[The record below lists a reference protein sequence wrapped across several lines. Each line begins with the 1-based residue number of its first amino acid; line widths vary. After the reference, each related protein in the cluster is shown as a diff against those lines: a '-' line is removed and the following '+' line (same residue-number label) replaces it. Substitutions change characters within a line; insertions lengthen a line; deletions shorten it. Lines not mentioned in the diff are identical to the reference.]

1 MYKLTGTDGQKFYS
15 WDLVEG
21 TYQLGRDANA
31 DFSLPH
37 KTVSRL
43 HAQIEVDST
52 GEKIFIADL
61 GSRNGTAVND
71 KRIEGR
77 TSVGLGDNI
86 MFGQTEFKLSSDS
99 ETVSSKPSFP
109 RTTLSGD
116 EPIKSVFLSIN
127 EALKPLPKK
136 VSEMPDLLPT
146 IFDMA
151 KLLVLTEPKEV
162 MLERSLQAISKIIP
176 AERLMVLFVSDDQ
189 SEIYTAA
196 SILPQGSNPGKLT
209 LSKTI
214 VNEIITNK
222 NAILITDP
230 TNDPRFAEQQSIIL
244 SEMRSAM
251 AVPLF
256 DEGKVLG
263 ILYVDTTRPL
273 HVYNDDYLRVMATFG
288 NIIASKLLNYTLLSE
303 RQEKEIIQAE
313 LNRASSIQ
321 KSLLVAEPPKID
333 GYDVF
338 AFQEQSRLVGGDLYD
353 MTLLGDGRFLFMV
366 ADVSGKG
373 MGAALLMSNILASF
387 RILYDVDCF
396 DLKQSVEKVSIQLF
410 NNSLPGDF
418 ATLFI
423 AILDPASGKV
433 DFVNAGHNPPLLLRK
448 DGKMEKLEPGGTMI
462 GAFDFVTW
470 EADSVQLSEGD
481 LIFVFSDGV
490 TEADNGDEQ
499 YGDDQ
504 TEKYIL
510 ETEKSNPKEI
520 ISELMIKIEK
530 FMNEAPHSDDI
541 TMLALKRRAKLC

>member
-1 MYKLTGTDGQKFYS
+1 MYKLTGTDGHKFYS
-15 WDLVEG
+15 WDLPEG
-21 TYQLGRDANA
+21 TYQIGRDANI

-43 HAQIEVDST
+43 HAQIEVDAT
-52 GEKIFIADL
+52 GEKIFLTDL
-61 GSRNGTAVND
+61 DSRNGTALNE

-77 TSVGLGDNI
+77 TLVSLGDAI

-99 ETVSSKPSFP
+99 ETIPSKASFP
-109 RTTLSGD
+109 RTTLSGE

-127 EALKPLPKK
+127 EALKPFPKK
-136 VSEMPDLLPT
+136 VSELPDLLPT
-146 IFDMA
+146 MLDMA
-151 KLLVLTEPKEV
+151 KLLVLAEPKEV
-162 MLERSLQAISKIIP
+162 MLQRALQAISKIVP
-176 AERLMVLFVSDDQ
+176 AERLMVLFVSEDQ
-189 SEIYTAA
+189 EDVFTAA
-196 SILPQGSNPGKLT
+196 SILPEGSNPGKLT

-230 TNDPRFAEQQSIIL
+230 TEDPRFAEQQSIIL
-244 SEMRSAM
+244 SEMKSAM

-263 ILYVDTTRPL
+263 ILYVDTTKPI

-288 NIIASKLLNYTLLSE
+288 NIIASKLLNYALLSE
-303 RQEKEIIQAE
+303 RQEKEVIKAE
-313 LNRASSIQ
+313 LDRASSIQ
-321 KSLLVAEPPKID
+321 KSLLVTEPPQIN
-333 GYDVF
+333 GYDIF

-353 MTLLGDGRFLFMV
+353 MKLLNDGRFLFMV

-387 RILYDVDCF
+387 RILYETECME
-396 DLKQSVEKVSIQLF
+396 LKKAVEMVSLQLF

-423 AILDPASGKV
+423 GILDPATGKV
-433 DFVNAGHNPPLLLRK
+433 DFVNAGHNPPLLLRQ
-448 DGKMEKLEPGGTMI
+448 DGRMEKLEAGGTMI

-470 EADSVQLSEGD
+470 EADSIQLSEGD
-481 LIFVFSDGV
+481 LLFIFSDGV
-490 TEADNGDEQ
+490 TEADNGHER
-499 YGDDQ
+499 YGDDR

-510 ETEKSNPKEI
+510 ETGKLKTEAI
-520 ISELMIKIEK
+520 ILKLMEYIET
-530 FMNEAPHSDDI
+530 FMNDAPHSDDI
-541 TMLALKRRAKLC
+541 TMLALKRSAN

>member
-1 MYKLTGTDGQKFYS
+1 MYKLTGTDGHKFYS
-15 WDLVEG
+15 WDLEEG
-21 TYQLGRDANA
+21 TYQIGRDANI
-31 DFSLPH
+31 DFCLPH
-37 KTVSRL
+37 KTVSRQ

-52 GEKIFIADL
+52 GEKIFLTDL
-61 GSRNGTAVND
+61 DSRNGTALNE

-77 TSVGLGDNI
+77 TLVSLGDAI

-99 ETVSSKPSFP
+99 ETMPSKPSFP
-109 RTTLSGD
+109 RTTLSGE

-136 VSEMPDLLPT
+136 VSELPDFLPT
-146 IFDMA
+146 MFDMA
-151 KLLVLTEPKEV
+151 KLLVLAEPKEV
-162 MLERSLQAISKIIP
+162 MLQRSLQAISKIIP
-176 AERLMVLFVSDDQ
+176 AERLMILFVSDDQ
-189 SEIYTAA
+189 SEVYTAA
-196 SILPQGSNPGKLT
+196 SIMPEGSSPGKLT

-230 TNDPRFAEQQSIIL
+230 TKDPRFAEQQSIIL
-244 SEMRSAM
+244 SEMKSAM

-263 ILYVDTTRPL
+263 ILYVDTTRPI
-273 HVYNDDYLRVMATFG
+273 HVYDDDYLRVMAVFG
-288 NIIASKLLNYTLLSE
+288 NIIASKLLNYALLAE
-303 RQEKEIIQAE
+303 RQEKEVIKAE
-313 LNRASSIQ
+313 LDRASTIQ
-321 KSLLVAEPPKID
+321 KSLLVTEPPKIK

-353 MTLLGDGRFLFMV
+353 MKLLNDGRFLFMV

-387 RILYDVDCF
+387 RILYETEQF
-396 DLKQSVEKVSIQLF
+396 DLKEAVGKVSIQLF

-423 AILDPASGKV
+423 GILDPTKGTV
-433 DFVNAGHNPPLLLRK
+433 DFVNAGHNPPLLLRQ
-448 DGKMEKLEPGGTMI
+448 DGRMEKLEPGGTMI

-470 EADSVQLSEGD
+470 EADTVQLSDGD
-481 LIFVFSDGV
+481 LLFIFSDGV
-490 TEADNGDEQ
+490 TEADNGHEQ
-499 YGDDQ
+499 YGDDR

-510 ETEKSNPKEI
+510 QTDKSKPEKI
-520 ISELMIKIEK
+520 VSELMNDIET
-530 FMNEAPHSDDI
+530 FMDDAPHSDDI
-541 TMLALKRRAKLC
+541 TMLALKRSGN

>member
-1 MYKLTGTDGQKFYS
+1 MYKLTGTDGKKFYS
-15 WDLVEG
+15 WDLSEG
-21 TYQLGRDANA
+21 TYQLGRDVKA

-52 GEKIFIADL
+52 GEKIFLADL

-77 TSVGLGDNI
+77 TSVGLGDII
-86 MFGQTEFKLSSDS
+86 MFGQAEFMLLSDS

-109 RTTLSGD
+109 RTTLSGE

-189 SEIYTAA
+189 SEVYTAA

-230 TNDPRFAEQQSIIL
+230 TNDPRFAEQQSIIM

-288 NIIASKLLNYTLLSE
+288 NIIASKLLNYTLLTE
-303 RQEKEIIQAE
+303 RQEKEVIKAE

-353 MTLLGDGRFLFMV
+353 MKTLSDGRFLFMV

-387 RILYDVDCF
+387 RILYEIDCF
-396 DLKQSVEKVSIQLF
+396 DLKETVKKVSIQLF

-423 AILDPASGKV
+423 GILDPATGKV

-448 DGKMEKLEPGGTMI
+448 DGQMEKLEPGGAMI
-462 GAFDFVTW
+462 GAFDFTTW
-470 EADSVQLSEGD
+470 EADSVQMYEDD
-481 LIFVFSDGV
+481 LIFIFTDGV

-499 YGDDQ
+499 YGDDR

-510 ETEKSNPKEI
+510 ETEKTTPEEI
-520 ISELMIKIEK
+520 ISELMINIEK
-530 FMNEAPHSDDI
+530 FMNKAPHSDDI
-541 TMLALKRRAKLC
+541 TMLALKRRAN